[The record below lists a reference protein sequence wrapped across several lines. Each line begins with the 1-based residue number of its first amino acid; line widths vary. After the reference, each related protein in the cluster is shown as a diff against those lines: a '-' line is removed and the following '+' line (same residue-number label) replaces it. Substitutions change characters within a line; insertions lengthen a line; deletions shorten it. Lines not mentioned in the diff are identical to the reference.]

1 MVALPYNKHKSKS
14 YDSFS
19 ACESWLIHSK
29 YATNLMGVL
38 GLVLALESAK
48 IYKIQLWSSLRAL
61 IMGMNVKVIWS
72 C

>member
-38 GLVLALESAK
+38 GLVLALESVQEMK
-48 IYKIQLWSSLRAL
+48 ESK
-61 IMGMNVKVIWS
+61 
-72 C
+72 

>member
-19 ACESWLIHSK
+19 ACEWWLIHSK

-38 GLVLALESAK
+38 GLVLALESAQEMK
-48 IYKIQLWSSLRAL
+48 ESK
-61 IMGMNVKVIWS
+61 
-72 C
+72 